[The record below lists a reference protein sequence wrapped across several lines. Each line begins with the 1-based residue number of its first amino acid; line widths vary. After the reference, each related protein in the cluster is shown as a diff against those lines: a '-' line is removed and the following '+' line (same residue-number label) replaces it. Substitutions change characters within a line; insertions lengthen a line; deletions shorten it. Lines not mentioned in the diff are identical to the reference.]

1 MSGELKE
8 LNEKVNNL
16 SLLVERQ
23 AKMIAETGQQLVSL
37 QVKDVKTRMADLDM
51 NTKHSNSGVSHEDL
65 QDYVTHEDIVELV
78 GELQGQLDSIE
89 ERNIRRVF
97 NSQLSQQD
105 GIIAP
110 LTNKNGELPTDINF
124 PKTLQDFIN
133 IDPKVLLQLGIF
145 YEYVFAKDQIE
156 NFNNF
161 ANDDSNDVEKT
172 KQALLD
178 QSSSAHVNDSDISLT
193 EEELNL
199 LFDDVSRYLGL
210 KVRKDPNAW

>member
-8 LNEKVNNL
+8 LQEKVNSL
-16 SLLVERQ
+16 SVLVERQ

-51 NTKHSNSGVSHEDL
+51 NTKNSKSGVSHEDL

-110 LTNKNGELPTDINF
+110 LTNKNGELPIDINF
-124 PKTLQDFIN
+124 PKTLQEFIN
-133 IDPKVLLQLGIF
+133 IDSKVLIQLGIF
-145 YEYVFAKDQIE
+145 YEYVIAKDQIE
-156 NFNNF
+156 NFENF
-161 ANDDSNDVEKT
+161 ANDNSNNVEKT

-178 QSSSAHVNDSDISLT
+178 QSSSAHVNDPDISLT

-210 KVRKDPNAW
+210 KVRRDPNAW